1 MRPIAPV
8 LSILMAMPAVAA
20 SEPNHCE
27 IAIAGETT
35 VRIAADA
42 PRDATQGKLAASTD
56 YWLSDGQLRMA
67 LETMEGLGSK
77 LSPAEKQRKVDESM
91 KKDPRFMVLLI
102 NCLSE
107 EGGVIFSPTSGSKYA
122 HVPMKAGSYA
132 IVPNGRTRPGEFTAM
147 FHLATRGKRESYSV
161 AEPGKLVV
169 TRFDRKGITGT
180 FSFKAEQR
188 GKGSKKVDVNGS
200 FSYACTGEACQK

>member
-1 MRPIAPV
+1 MRLIAPL

-27 IAIAGETT
+27 IAVTGDST

-56 YWLSDGQLRMA
+56 YWLSDAQLRMA
-67 LETMEGLGSK
+67 LATMQSIDNK
-77 LSPAEKQRKVDESM
+77 LTPAEKQRKVDEGM

-102 NCLSE
+102 SCLSD
-107 EGGVIFSPTSGSKYA
+107 EGGVIFSPASGSKYA
-122 HVPMKAGSYA
+122 HVPMKAGSYSIA
-132 IVPNGRTRPGEFTAM
+132 ASGRTRPGEFTAM
-147 FHLATRGKRESYSV
+147 FHIATRGKRESYTV

-169 TRFDRKGITGT
+169 PRFDRKGITGT

-200 FSYACTGEACQK
+200 FNYVCTGEACQK

>member
-8 LSILMAMPAVAA
+8 LLIAMAMPAVAA

-27 IAIAGETT
+27 IAVTGETT
-35 VRIAADA
+35 VRIAAEA
-42 PRDATQGKLAASTD
+42 PRDGSHGKLAASTD

-67 LETMEGLGSK
+67 LETMQSLGGK
-77 LSPAEKQRKVDESM
+77 LSPTEKQRKVDEGM

-102 NCLSE
+102 NCLSD
-107 EGGVIFSPTSGSKYA
+107 EGGAILSPTSGSRYA

-132 IVPNGRTRPGEFTAM
+132 IVPSGRTRPGEFTAM

-161 AEPGKLVV
+161 AEPGRLVV

-188 GKGSKKVDVNGS
+188 GKAGKKVDVNGS